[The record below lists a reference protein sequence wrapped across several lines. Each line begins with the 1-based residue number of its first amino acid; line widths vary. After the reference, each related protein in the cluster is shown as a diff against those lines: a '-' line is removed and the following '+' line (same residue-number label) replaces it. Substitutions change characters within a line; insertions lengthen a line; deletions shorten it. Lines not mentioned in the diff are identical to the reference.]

1 MWIMKPVGSSRGR
14 GISILNDISGV
25 SYGEAMVIQRYVAQP
40 LLLDG
45 FKFDLRRYNPL
56 ASPYQPLTITLPS
69 PYHYLTI
76 TLPPLRFDL
85 RLYVLVTSF
94 NPLEAYLYTEGFGRF
109 TNEPYSL
116 DAASLQNLY
125 VHLTNAS
132 IQKDHPSMAAHAE
145 QAEQAE
151 QAAQAEQAGQTAP
164 PKGLYGG
171 SKSSLA
177 QLRQRLE
184 AAGVDYSHMW
194 ARVTELVLR
203 TLLAVHAAIPLLTTY
218 YSPLTTHYSPLTT
231 HHSPLT
237 PHRSPL
243 TATLTAHHSPLTT
256 HRSPLT
262 ATLTSQSLDSN
273 AALGNIDLGYKYHWC
288 ASTYS
293 HREFYCPGQL
303 LHSRSYPTLTNS
315 LEYSRELVCY
325 DHLGSVTTYD
335 CLQLTR

>member
-231 HHSPLT
+231 HHSL
-237 PHRSPL
+237 
-243 TATLTAHHSPLTT
+243 LTT
-256 HRSPLT
+256 HCSLLT
-262 ATLTSQSLDSN
+262 THYSRLTTHDSRLRPH
-273 AALGNIDLGYKYHWC
+273 ASRITPHYRCTTPSHTSRTPSSSS
-288 ASTYS
+288 ASTSLSMPSYGRGS
-293 HREFYCPGQL
+293 
-303 LHSRSYPTLTNS
+303 SRSAV
-315 LEYSRELVCY
+315 SREL
-325 DHLGSVTTYD
+325 SSK
-335 CLQLTR
+335 

>member
-1 MWIMKPVGSSRGR
+1 MHPHAVEGSAGTEGVEGDALNMWIMKPVGSSRGR

-116 DAASLQNLY
+116 DVASLQNLY

-231 HHSPLT
+231 HHSLLTTHCSLLTTHYSLLTTHDSRLRPHASRLT
-237 PHRSPL
+237 PHYRC
-243 TATLTAHHSPLTT
+243 TT
-256 HRSPLT
+256 PSH
-262 ATLTSQSLDSN
+262 TSRTPSSSS
-273 AALGNIDLGYKYHWC
+273 
-288 ASTYS
+288 ASTSSSMPSYGRGS
-293 HREFYCPGQL
+293 
-303 LHSRSYPTLTNS
+303 SRSAV
-315 LEYSRELVCY
+315 SREL
-325 DHLGSVTTYD
+325 SSK
-335 CLQLTR
+335 

>member
-1 MWIMKPVGSSRGR
+1 VHPHAVEGSAGTEGVEGDALNMWIMKPVGSSRGR

-231 HHSPLT
+231 HHSL
-237 PHRSPL
+237 
-243 TATLTAHHSPLTT
+243 LTT
-256 HRSPLT
+256 HCSLLT
-262 ATLTSQSLDSN
+262 THYSRLTTHDSRLRPH
-273 AALGNIDLGYKYHWC
+273 ASRITPHYRCTTPSHTSRTPSSSS
-288 ASTYS
+288 ASTSSSMPSYGRGS
-293 HREFYCPGQL
+293 
-303 LHSRSYPTLTNS
+303 SRSAV
-315 LEYSRELVCY
+315 SREL
-325 DHLGSVTTYD
+325 SSK
-335 CLQLTR
+335 

>member
-1 MWIMKPVGSSRGR
+1 VHPHAVEGSAGTEGVEGDALNMWIMKPVGSSRGR

-69 PYHYLTI
+69 PYHHLTI

-231 HHSPLT
+231 HHSL
-237 PHRSPL
+237 
-243 TATLTAHHSPLTT
+243 LTT
-256 HRSPLT
+256 HCSLLT
-262 ATLTSQSLDSN
+262 THYSRLTTHDSRLRPH
-273 AALGNIDLGYKYHWC
+273 ASRITPHYRCTTPSHTSRTPSSSS
-288 ASTYS
+288 ASTSSSMPSYGRGS
-293 HREFYCPGQL
+293 
-303 LHSRSYPTLTNS
+303 SRSAV
-315 LEYSRELVCY
+315 SREL
-325 DHLGSVTTYD
+325 SSK
-335 CLQLTR
+335 

>member
-1 MWIMKPVGSSRGR
+1 MHPHAVEGSAGTEGVEGDALNMWIMKPVGSSRGR

-69 PYHYLTI
+69 PYHHLTI

-231 HHSPLT
+231 HHSLLTTHCSLLTTHYSLLTTHDSRLRPHASRLT
-237 PHRSPL
+237 PHYRC
-243 TATLTAHHSPLTT
+243 TT
-256 HRSPLT
+256 PSH
-262 ATLTSQSLDSN
+262 TSRTPSSSS
-273 AALGNIDLGYKYHWC
+273 
-288 ASTYS
+288 ASTSSSMPSYGRGS
-293 HREFYCPGQL
+293 
-303 LHSRSYPTLTNS
+303 SRSAV
-315 LEYSRELVCY
+315 SREL
-325 DHLGSVTTYD
+325 SSK
-335 CLQLTR
+335 